1 MTGLVEDSSLDI
13 TRADVKEFEDS
24 ISERSR
30 DVLTRST
37 DSVARGARLVVET
50 VVSLVLALVLT
61 FFALK
66 DGPQFQRWA
75 RSLVPRR
82 RQAHADEVA
91 RSAWSIMGGYLRG
104 AALLGLLEGVII
116 GGTMAITGAHLA
128 LPVALL
134 TFAAAF
140 VPLVGATVA
149 GVIAVL
155 VTLASAGLS
164 EALVVGLVA
173 LLVQQFD
180 NELLAP
186 WIYGKALS
194 LHPVIILLSITA
206 GTALFGVVG
215 TLLAVP
221 VTAIAIDAVSILRA
235 PVWPDDDPLTDGAPP
250 PMES

>member
-1 MTGLVEDSSLDI
+1 M
-13 TRADVKEFEDS
+13 
-24 ISERSR
+24 
-30 DVLTRST
+30 
-37 DSVARGARLVVET
+37 
-50 VVSLVLALVLT
+50 AL
-61 FFALK
+61 
-66 DGPQFQRWA
+66 
-75 RSLVPRR
+75 
-82 RQAHADEVA
+82 
-91 RSAWSIMGGYLRG
+91 
-104 AALLGLLEGVII
+104 
-116 GGTMAITGAHLA
+116 TGAHLA

-164 EALVVGLVA
+164 AALVVGLVA

-221 VTAIAIDAVSILRA
+221 VTAIAMDAVSILRR
-235 PVWPDDDPLTDGAPP
+235 PLEPGTEPLTDTVVP